1 VTIGSQ
7 RNLGVRVGLVSETGK
22 RAANEDYVGTCLGQT
37 GLNNRDIVAA
47 VADGVGGHK
56 GGREAAELAVR
67 CFIDAYYSLP
77 ETLGVR
83 RRASRSLEAANS
95 WIYTQGRTDPR
106 LSGMSCAF
114 SAIILSRRLCHV
126 IHIGDTRA
134 YRLSE
139 GRLERLTKDHIAGRG
154 DLAHLLN
161 RAIGFED
168 FARFDYAAVGLR
180 QHDRLLIC
188 SDGVHGVLAD
198 HRLQLLLSE
207 RTSPEESARALV
219 DAALDAGST
228 DNMTALVLDVVD
240 LPPAD
245 RDELTHSIATLPILD
260 LPETGDAVDDFTL
273 GEILSDGRYSRLFK
287 AIDKRQGRE
296 VVLKF
301 PHPRVASEGS
311 YRLAFVREA
320 WVAARVRSLWI
331 GEIIELPA
339 ERQTRLY
346 SVMPLYE
353 GETLEQRLNRS
364 PQLSLAEGIGIAT
377 KLARAVA
384 TLHRAGI
391 IHRDIKPDNVI
402 LLKGGALR
410 LVDLG
415 VARVPLLEDFP
426 AEDIPGTPSYM
437 APELFGGRPGD
448 EFSDLY
454 ALGVTVYRMFTA
466 AYPYGEIEPFSRPR
480 FGKPANLSRY
490 RPDLPGWLDAVI
502 GKALHVDKAQRYG
515 DVIEFSH
522 ELENGATWA
531 KPAITSR
538 RSLYE
543 RDPLVFWKSLSAV
556 LVVLVILLL
565 AWIVKNQPDAS
576 RGSAGPYHSGEAPA
590 SLVKFTPRSG

>member
-1 VTIGSQ
+1 MTSGAQ
-7 RNLGVRVGLVSETGK
+7 RNLQVRVGFASETGK
-22 RAANEDYVGTCLGQT
+22 RSANEDYVAVCLGQT
-37 GLNNRDIVAA
+37 GAANRDVVAA
-47 VADGVGGHK
+47 VADGVGGYK
-56 GGREAAELAVR
+56 GGREAAELTVR

-77 ETLGVR
+77 ETLGVQR
-83 RRASRSLEAANS
+83 LASRALEAANS
-95 WIYTQGRTDPR
+95 WIHAQGQNDPQ

-114 SAIILSRRLCHV
+114 TSIILARRTCHV
-126 IHIGDTRA
+126 VHVGDTRA

-154 DLAHLLN
+154 DLAHLLS

-168 FARFDYAAVGLR
+168 FIRFDHNIIGLR

-188 SDGVHGVLAD
+188 SDGVHGILAD
-198 HRLQLLLSE
+198 HRLRMLLDE
-207 RTSPEESARALV
+207 RTSPDESARALV
-219 DAALDAGST
+219 DAARAAGSN

-245 RDELTHSIATLPILD
+245 RQELTHAIGTLPILE
-260 LPETGDAVDDFTL
+260 LPSSGEIIDDFAL
-273 GEILSDGRYSRLFK
+273 GEVLSDGRYSRLFI
-287 AIDKRQGRE
+287 AVDRQQNRK

-331 GEIIELPA
+331 GEIIEVPA
-339 ERQTRLY
+339 GRQTRLY
-346 SVMPLYE
+346 SAMPLYE
-353 GETLEQRLNRS
+353 GETLERRLKRS
-364 PQLSLAEGIGIAT
+364 PRLLLTEGISIAT

-402 LLKGGALR
+402 LLKTGELR

-426 AEDIPGTPSYM
+426 AEDIPGTASYM
-437 APELFGGRPGD
+437 APELFAGQSGD
-448 EFSDLY
+448 ESTDLY

-480 FGKPANLSRY
+480 FGKPAALSRY
-490 RPDLPGWLDAVI
+490 RPDLPAWLDAVV
-502 GKALHVDKAQRYG
+502 GKALSVDRTQRFG
-515 DVIEFSH
+515 DVIEFAH
-522 ELENGATWA
+522 ELENGAMWA
-531 KPAITSR
+531 KPAVPR
-538 RSLYE
+538 HQSLYD
-543 RDPLVFWKSLSAV
+543 RNPLRFWKILSAG
-556 LVVLVILLL
+556 LIILITILL
-565 AWIVKNQPDAS
+565 AW
-576 RGSAGPYHSGEAPA
+576 R
-590 SLVKFTPRSG
+590 

>member
-1 VTIGSQ
+1 MTIGSQ
-7 RNLGVRVGLVSETGK
+7 RNLQVRVGFVSETGK
-22 RAANEDYVGTCLGQT
+22 RAANEDYVAACLGQT
-37 GLNNRDIVAA
+37 GAFNRDIVAA

-56 GGREAAELAVR
+56 GGREAAELTVR
-67 CFIDAYYSLP
+67 CFFDAYYSLP

-83 RRASRSLEAANS
+83 RIASRALEAANS
-95 WIYTQGRTDPR
+95 WIYQQGRVDSR

-114 SAIILSRRLCHV
+114 SSMILSRRTCHV

-139 GRLERLTKDHIAGRG
+139 GRLERLTKDHVAGRG

-168 FARFDYAAVGLR
+168 FARVDYAAVGLR
-180 QHDRLLIC
+180 QHDRLLLC
-188 SDGVHGVLAD
+188 SDGVHGVLGD
-198 HRLQLLLSE
+198 DRLQVLLDE
-207 RTSPEESARALV
+207 RASPEETARALV
-219 DAALDAGST
+219 DAALAAGSN

-245 RDELTHSIATLPILD
+245 RDELTHAIETLPILE
-260 LPETGDAVDDFTL
+260 LPSSGDTIDDFVL
-273 GEILSDGRYSRLFK
+273 DEMLSDGRYSRLFV
-287 AIDKRQGRE
+287 AIDKRQNRKL
-296 VVLKF
+296 VLKF

-331 GEIIELPA
+331 GEIIEVPA
-339 ERQTRLY
+339 GRQTRLY
-346 SVMPLYE
+346 SVMPFYE

-364 PQLSLAEGIGIAT
+364 PQISLTEGIGIAT

-402 LLKGGALR
+402 LLTAGGLR

-426 AEDIPGTPSYM
+426 AQDIPGTASYM
-437 APELFGGRPGD
+437 APELFNGRTGD
-448 EFSDLY
+448 EYSDLY

-480 FGKPANLSRY
+480 FGKPVSLSRY
-490 RPDLPGWLDAVI
+490 RPDLPAWLDAVI
-502 GKALHVDKAQRYG
+502 GKALHVDPTQRFG
-515 DVIEFSH
+515 DVIEFAH
-522 ELENGATWA
+522 ELENGAMWA
-531 KPAITSR
+531 KPAVAKR
-538 RSLYE
+538 QALYD
-543 RDPLVFWKSLSAV
+543 RNPLMFWKLLSASLII
-556 LVVLVILLL
+556 LVAILL
-565 AWIVKNQPDAS
+565 AW
-576 RGSAGPYHSGEAPA
+576 R
-590 SLVKFTPRSG
+590 

>member
-1 VTIGSQ
+1 MS
-7 RNLGVRVGLVSETGK
+7 
-22 RAANEDYVGTCLGQT
+22 
-37 GLNNRDIVAA
+37 NRDIVAA

-95 WIYTQGRTDPR
+95 WIYTQGRTDPL

-114 SAIILSRRLCHV
+114 SSIILSRRQCHV

-139 GRLERLTKDHIAGRG
+139 GRLERLTTDHIAGRG

-168 FARFDYAAVGLR
+168 FARFDYAHRRTAPARQAPDLQRRRSWRAGRSPTAGAV
-180 QHDRLLIC
+180 
-188 SDGVHGVLAD
+188 
-198 HRLQLLLSE
+198 E
-207 RTSPEESARALV
+207 RAHPPEESARALV
-219 DAALDAGST
+219 DAALDAGSS

-260 LPETGDAVDDFTL
+260 LPETGDVVDDFTL

-296 VVLKF
+296 LVLKF

-331 GEIIELPA
+331 GEIVELPA

-402 LLKGGALR
+402 LLKAADCGWSTSASRACRCWRISRRGYSGHGELHGAGAVRRADRRRVFRSLR
-410 LVDLG
+410 
-415 VARVPLLEDFP
+415 ARRHRVPDVHC
-426 AEDIPGTPSYM
+426 
-437 APELFGGRPGD
+437 R
-448 EFSDLY
+448 
-454 ALGVTVYRMFTA
+454 
-466 AYPYGEIEPFSRPR
+466 
-480 FGKPANLSRY
+480 
-490 RPDLPGWLDAVI
+490 LPLW
-502 GKALHVDKAQRYG
+502 
-515 DVIEFSH
+515 
-522 ELENGATWA
+522 
-531 KPAITSR
+531 
-538 RSLYE
+538 
-543 RDPLVFWKSLSAV
+543 
-556 LVVLVILLL
+556 
-565 AWIVKNQPDAS
+565 
-576 RGSAGPYHSGEAPA
+576 
-590 SLVKFTPRSG
+590 

>member
-1 VTIGSQ
+1 
-7 RNLGVRVGLVSETGK
+7 
-22 RAANEDYVGTCLGQT
+22 
-37 GLNNRDIVAA
+37 
-47 VADGVGGHK
+47 
-56 GGREAAELAVR
+56 
-67 CFIDAYYSLP
+67 
-77 ETLGVR
+77 
-83 RRASRSLEAANS
+83 
-95 WIYTQGRTDPR
+95 
-106 LSGMSCAF
+106 MSCAF
-114 SAIILSRRLCHV
+114 SSIILSRRQCHV

-139 GRLERLTKDHIAGRG
+139 GRLERLTTDHIAGRG

-168 FARFDYAAVGLR
+168 FARFDYATVGLR

-198 HRLQLLLSE
+198 HRLQVLLSE

-219 DAALDAGST
+219 DAALDAGSS

-260 LPETGDAVDDFTL
+260 LPETGDVIDDFTL

-296 VVLKF
+296 LVLKF

-331 GEIIELPA
+331 GEIVELPA

-402 LLKGGALR
+402 LLKAGGLR

-426 AEDIPGTPSYM
+426 AEDIPGTASYM
-437 APELFGGRPGD
+437 APELFGGRTGD

-454 ALGVTVYRMFTA
+454 ALGVTVYRTFTA

-480 FGKPANLSRY
+480 FGKPASALPLSPRPAGLAGRCDRQGAQRRSGATLRRRHRVLARTRERRDVGEAGRRGAALALRARSAGFLEEPVR
-490 RPDLPGWLDAVI
+490 RPDRAR
-502 GKALHVDKAQRYG
+502 H
-515 DVIEFSH
+515 
-522 ELENGATWA
+522 
-531 KPAITSR
+531 PASGMVGTTLAR
-538 RSLYE
+538 RSGG
-543 RDPLVFWKSLSAV
+543 
-556 LVVLVILLL
+556 
-565 AWIVKNQPDAS
+565 AS
-576 RGSAGPYHSGEAPA
+576 GYVTSSEANRVGFA
-590 SLVKFTPRSG
+590 IWLIPRSG

>member
-1 VTIGSQ
+1 MTNGSQ
-7 RNLGVRVGLVSETGK
+7 RNLGVRVGFASETGK
-22 RAANEDYVGTCLGQT
+22 RSANEDYVAACLGQT
-37 GLNNRDIVAA
+37 GGRNRDVVAA

-83 RRASRSLEAANS
+83 RRASRALEGVNS
-95 WIYTQGRTDPR
+95 WIHAQGRVDPE
-106 LSGMSCAF
+106 LGGMSCAF
-114 SAIILSRRLCHV
+114 SSVILSRRLCHV

-161 RAIGFED
+161 RAIGFEE
-168 FARFDYAAVGLR
+168 FARFDYATVGLR

-198 HRLQLLLSE
+198 HRIQQLLGE
-207 RTSPEESARALV
+207 RTSPEESAHALI
-219 DAALDAGST
+219 DAALAAGSS
-228 DNMTALVLDVVD
+228 DNVTALVLDVVD

-245 RDELTHSIATLPILD
+245 RDELAHSIATLAILD
-260 LPETGDAVDDFTL
+260 LPATGDVIDDFVL
-273 GEILSDGRYSRLFK
+273 GDVLSDGRYSRLFK
-287 AIDKRQGRE
+287 AIDRRHGRE

-353 GETLEQRLNRS
+353 GETLEQRLQPP

-384 TLHRAGI
+384 ALHRAGI

-402 LLKGGALR
+402 LLKAGGLR

-437 APELFGGRPGD
+437 APELFGGRSGD
-448 EFSDLY
+448 ELSDLF
-454 ALGVTVYRMFTA
+454 ALGVTVYRMFAA

-480 FGKPANLSRY
+480 FGKPVSLSRH
-490 RPDLPGWLDAVI
+490 RPDLPAWLDAVI
-502 GKALHVDKAQRYG
+502 GKALNVDPTQRFG
-515 DVIEFSH
+515 DVIEFAH
-522 ELENGATWA
+522 ELENGAMWA
-531 KPAITSR
+531 KPASR
-538 RSLYE
+538 RGDRSTTAI
-543 RDPLVFWKSLSAV
+543 RCC
-556 LVVLVILLL
+556 
-565 AWIVKNQPDAS
+565 
-576 RGSAGPYHSGEAPA
+576 SG
-590 SLVKFTPRSG
+590 RSCRRA

>member
-1 VTIGSQ
+1 MANGSQ
-7 RNLGVRVGLVSETGK
+7 RNLGVRVGFASETGK
-22 RAANEDYVGTCLGQT
+22 RPANEDYVAACLGR
-37 GLNNRDIVAA
+37 GGAANREVVAA

-56 GGREAAELAVR
+56 GGREAAELAIR

-83 RRASRSLEAANS
+83 RRASRALEGANS
-95 WIYTQGRTDPR
+95 WIHAQGRVDPA
-106 LSGMSCAF
+106 LDGMSCAF
-114 SAIILSRRLCHV
+114 SSVILSRRLCHV

-161 RAIGFED
+161 RAIGFEE
-168 FARFDYAAVGLR
+168 FARFDYATIGLR

-188 SDGVHGVLAD
+188 SDGVHGALAD
-198 HRLQLLLSE
+198 HRIQQLLGE
-207 RTSPEESARALV
+207 RTPPEESAHALV
-219 DAALDAGST
+219 DAALAAGSS
-228 DNMTALVLDVVD
+228 DNVTALVLDVVD

-245 RDELTHSIATLPILD
+245 RDELAHSIATLAIQD
-260 LPETGDAVDDFTL
+260 LPSTGDVIDDFVL
-273 GEILSDGRYSRLFK
+273 GDVLSDGRYSRLFK
-287 AIDKRQGRE
+287 ATDRRHGRE

-331 GEIIELPA
+331 GEIIELPT

-353 GETLEQRLNRS
+353 GETLEQRLQRP
-364 PQLSLAEGIGIAT
+364 PQLSLSEGIGIAT
-377 KLARAVA
+377 KLSRAVG

-402 LLKGGALR
+402 LLNGGGLR

-437 APELFGGRPGD
+437 APELFAGRSGD
-448 EFSDLY
+448 ELSDLF
-454 ALGVTVYRMFTA
+454 ALGVTVYRMFA
-466 AYPYGEIEPFSRPR
+466 ASYPYGEIEPFSRPR
-480 FGKPANLSRY
+480 FGKPASLSRH
-490 RPDLPGWLDAVI
+490 RPDLPAWLDAVI
-502 GKALHVDKAQRYG
+502 GKALHVDPTQRFG
-515 DVIEFSH
+515 DVIEFAH
-522 ELENGATWA
+522 ELENGAMWA
-531 KPAITSR
+531 KPAAPTR
-538 RSLYE
+538 RSLYD
-543 RDPLVFWKSLSAV
+543 RNPLLLWKVIAASLLI
-556 LVVLVILLL
+556 LVVILL
-565 AWIVKNQPDAS
+565 AW
-576 RGSAGPYHSGEAPA
+576 R
-590 SLVKFTPRSG
+590 

>member
-1 VTIGSQ
+1 MGSQ
-7 RNLGVRVGLVSETGK
+7 RNLQVRVGFVSETGK
-22 RAANEDYVGTCLGQT
+22 RSANEDYVGTCLGQT
-37 GLNNRDIVAA
+37 GAARNRDVVAA
-47 VADGVGGHK
+47 VADGVGGHR
-56 GGREAAELAVR
+56 GGREAAEVAVR
-67 CFIDAYYSLP
+67 CFVDAYYSLP
-77 ETLGVR
+77 ETMGVR
-83 RRASRSLEAANS
+83 RRAARALEAANS
-95 WIYTQGRTDPR
+95 WIYAQGRVDPQ
-106 LSGMSCAF
+106 LGGMSCAF
-114 SAIILSRRLCHV
+114 SSIILSRRLCHV

-139 GRLERLTKDHIAGRG
+139 GRLERLTADHIAGRG

-168 FARFDYAAVGLR
+168 FARFDYATIGLR
-180 QHDRLLIC
+180 QHDRLMIC
-188 SDGVHGVLAD
+188 SDGVHGALAD
-198 HRLQLLLSE
+198 HRLQVLLGE
-207 RTSPEESARALV
+207 RASPEESARALV
-219 DAALDAGST
+219 DAALAAGST
-228 DNMTALVLDVVD
+228 DNVTALVLDVVD

-260 LPETGDAVDDFTL
+260 LPSTGEVIDDFAL
-273 GEILSDGRYSRLFK
+273 GDVLSDGRYSRLFK
-287 AIDKRQGRE
+287 ATDRRQGRE

-331 GEIIELPA
+331 GEIIEVPD

-353 GETLEQRLNRS
+353 GETLEQRLKRP
-364 PQLSLAEGIGIAT
+364 PQLSLAEGVGIAT
-377 KLARAVA
+377 RLARAVA

-402 LLKGGALR
+402 LLNGGGLR

-426 AEDIPGTPSYM
+426 AEDIPGTASYM
-437 APELFGGRPGD
+437 APELFGGRQGD

-480 FGKPANLSRY
+480 FGKPVSLSRH
-490 RPDLPGWLDAVI
+490 RPDLPAWLDAVV
-502 GKALHVDKAQRYG
+502 GKALHVDPAQRFG
-515 DVIEFSH
+515 DVIEFAH
-522 ELENGATWA
+522 ELENGAMWA
-531 KPAITSR
+531 KPAAATR
-538 RSLYE
+538 QALYD
-543 RDPLVFWKSLSAV
+543 RNPLLFWKILSAG
-556 LVVLVILLL
+556 LVILVAILL
-565 AWIVKNQPDAS
+565 A
-576 RGSAGPYHSGEAPA
+576 RH
-590 SLVKFTPRSG
+590 